1 MELSGTIKQF
11 FEEKKFPSGFS
22 LREFV
27 ITTEDRYPQEI
38 ILQFNGEKTSVLE
51 GYRTGEKVKVTF
63 DIRGRESNG
72 RYYNSLVAWKI
83 EREGATAQ
91 PAGYASNAPSAPT
104 SAPTPPPPPPMSDED
119 DLPF

>member
-1 MELSGTIKQF
+1 MEISGTIKQF

-27 ITTEDRYPQEI
+27 ITTEDRYPQDI
-38 ILQFNGEKTSVLE
+38 ILQFNGDKTSVLE
-51 GYRTGEKVKVTF
+51 GYNPGEKVKVTF

-83 EREGATAQ
+83 EREGAAQ
-91 PAGYASNAPSAPT
+91 PAGYASHAPSAPA
-104 SAPTPPPPPPMSDED
+104 SAPTPPPPPPVSDED